1 MAYFPAFLKFDD
13 KKILIVGGGNV
24 ALEKLEHLLDFTHN
38 ITLIA
43 QEFNAATQILIDQH
57 HLANHKKIYE
67 KGDAK
72 GFDIVIAAV
81 DNFALQEAIYLETR
95 QYSCLCNCVDL
106 QKYCDFIF
114 PSYVKKGD
122 LTIAISTGGASP
134 AVAKQL
140 RIYLSKLIP
149 NGIVE
154 FLEQMKNYRKTLPK
168 GKERMQFLDNKAKEY
183 IQSWRQTDE
192 NKKQ

>member
-43 QEFNAATQILIDQH
+43 SNFNEASMNLIQQNNLTH
-57 HLANHKKIYE
+57 YVKAYE
-67 KGDAK
+67 KGDIK
-72 GFDIVIAAV
+72 GFDIVIAAI
-81 DNFALQEAIYLETR
+81 DNFELQEEIYLETR
-95 QYSCLCNCVDL
+95 QYPCLCNCVDL

-134 AVAKQL
+134 AMAKQL

-149 NGIVE
+149 SSVVE
-154 FLEQMKNYRKTLPK
+154 FLHEMKEFRKTLPK
-168 GKERMQFLDNKAKEY
+168 GKERMEFLDKKAKEY
-183 IQSWRQTDE
+183 INSWSSSDE
-192 NKKQ
+192 QKK

>member
-13 KKILIVGGGNV
+13 KKILIIGGGSV
-24 ALEKLEHLLDFTHN
+24 ALEKLEHLLDFTKN

-43 QEFNAATQILIDQH
+43 QEFNAQTQKLIQEH
-57 HLANHKKIYE
+57 QLRQLKKAYE
-67 KGDAK
+67 KNDIE
-72 GFDIVIAAV
+72 GFDIVIAAI
-81 DNFALQEAIYLETR
+81 DNFVLQEQIYFETR
-95 QYSCLCNCVDL
+95 GKNCLCNCVDL

-140 RIYLSKLIP
+140 RIYFSKLIP
-149 NGIVE
+149 DSMIE
-154 FLEQMKNYRKTLPK
+154 FLLQMKQYRKTMPK
-168 GKERMQFLDNKAKEY
+168 GKERMQFLDKKAQDY
-183 IQSWRQTDE
+183 IQNWQ
-192 NKKQ
+192 KK